1 MSSARRSFWS
11 RIRARR
17 AACKSARLWHR
28 WTLRSF
34 LLLALAT
41 LSIHPRKNI
50 SPQLLQLLKSG
61 GQQHAHVEASRHDMR
76 EITAA
81 PALHRPVCAKFV
93 WDHST
98 QGPVVRLNPSSKPYS
113 NNCSTPE
120 VTTPHTNALQSPPI
134 GPVFTTGTAHLTA
147 SSINR

>member
-1 MSSARRSFWS
+1 VRAGVSGRVSVQGARRV
-11 RIRARR
+11 RVRACGIGGPYDLSYCWRWLHL
-17 AACKSARLWHR
+17 ASA
-28 WTLRSF
+28 
-34 LLLALAT
+34 
-41 LSIHPRKNI
+41 PRKNI
-50 SPQLLQLLKSG
+50 SPQFLQPLKSG

-93 WDHST
+93 RDHSP

-120 VTTPHTNALQSPPI
+120 VTTPHTNSLQSPQLVP
-134 GPVFTTGTAHLTA
+134 PLQLVPRT
-147 SSINR
+147 